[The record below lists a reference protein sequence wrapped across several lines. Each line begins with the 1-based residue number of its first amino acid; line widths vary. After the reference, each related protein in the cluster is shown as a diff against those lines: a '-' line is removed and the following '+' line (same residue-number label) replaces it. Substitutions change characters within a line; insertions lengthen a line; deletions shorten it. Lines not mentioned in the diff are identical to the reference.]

1 MTRKPA
7 TPARLFANLPGA
19 RGLLYLAVGAGFVS
33 GAFFALQAVLL
44 SYVIAGVFLQG
55 RTLADEL
62 PLLAL
67 MAALLLVRVAAIWAA
82 DILVQHS
89 ASRVKTSLRGQ
100 LLSRLA
106 AIGPARLRADG
117 ERSGELVGT
126 VAQGVEM
133 LDEYI
138 TLFLPARYL
147 AALVPLF
154 VFLLVLILDPP
165 TTLVLLFAGPMLLLM
180 LGYIGGHAKA
190 ITERRFLE
198 MSWMSAF
205 FLDVLQG
212 IATLKMFGRSRE
224 QAATIEEI
232 SQHYGKTTMEVLAT
246 AFQTSLVM
254 EWAATAATALVA
266 LEVSYRLMAGALP
279 FSQALAVLLLTPE
292 FFMPLR
298 QMALRYHA
306 GAAGKA
312 AAERVFAILDSQL
325 VPAGAAVPA
334 GLPASSGVPMAR
346 SLRPRW
352 TRSWPGD
359 QPKDGAALRPHAPA
373 TSAVAAAPTLPTRCD
388 IRFDRV
394 SYTYPST
401 GEEKRRPALRDFAL
415 TLPAGQTVALVGPS
429 GAGKTTVSS
438 LLLRFID
445 AQAGAI
451 TVGGVPLDSIDRAVW
466 RQQLAW
472 VPQMPHLFYGSV
484 LDNIRLARP
493 DASMDEVI
501 AAAQSAH
508 AHEFITALPQ
518 GYDTPVDERG
528 ARLSGGQAQRIAIA
542 RAFLKDAPVL
552 LLDEATAHLDRRSEA
567 LVQESLAR
575 LMRGRSVLIIAHR
588 LKLAYAAD
596 QIVVMDA
603 GQAVEQGDHRTLL
616 RSGGLY
622 GQLVASFRG

>member
-1 MTRKPA
+1 MAPKPS
-7 TPARLFANLPGA
+7 TSARLYAQLPSA
-19 RGLLYLAVGAGFVS
+19 RGLLYVAVGAGFVS
-33 GAFFALQAVLL
+33 GALFAIQAVLL
-44 SYVIAGVFLQG
+44 SYVVDGVFVQG
-55 RTLADEL
+55 RTLAAVL
-62 PLLAL
+62 PLLGV
-67 MAALLLVRVAAIWAA
+67 MVALLLVRVATIWTA
-82 DILVQHS
+82 DILTQHS
-89 ASRVKTSLRGQ
+89 ASRVKTSLRTQ
-100 LLSRLA
+100 LLSRLVA
-106 AIGPARLRADG
+106 LGPARLRADG

-126 VAQGVEM
+126 VVQGVEA

-154 VFLLVLILDPP
+154 VFLLVFILDPP
-165 TTLVLLFAGPMLLLM
+165 TTLVLLFAGPMLLMM
-180 LGYIGGHAKA
+180 LAFIGGRARV
-190 ITERRFLE
+190 ISERRFLE
-198 MSWMSAF
+198 LSWMSAF

-224 QAATIEEI
+224 QAANIEDI

-266 LEVSYRLMAGALP
+266 LEVSYRLMAGGLP
-279 FSQALAVLLLTPE
+279 FSEALAVLLLTPE

-306 GAAGKA
+306 GTAGNA
-312 AAERVFAILDSQL
+312 AAERVFAILDSDLGQ
-325 VPAGAAVPA
+325 PAKQ
-334 GLPASSGVPMAR
+334 
-346 SLRPRW
+346 SLA
-352 TRSWPGD
+352 
-359 QPKDGAALRPHAPA
+359 QPA
-373 TSAVAAAPTLPTRCD
+373 TPPSSAIPLFTNFA

-394 SYTYPST
+394 NYTYPST
-401 GEEKRRPALRDFAL
+401 GEEKRQPALNDFTL

-438 LLLRFID
+438 LLLRFIN

-451 TVGGVPLDSIDRAVW
+451 TVGGVPLESIDPAAW
-466 RQQLAW
+466 RQQVAW

-493 DASMDEVI
+493 DATLQEVI
-501 AAAQSAH
+501 AAAQEAH
-508 AHEFITALPQ
+508 AHEFISALPQ

-528 ARLSGGQAQRIAIA
+528 ARLSGGQQQRIAIA

-552 LLDEATAHLDRRSEA
+552 LLDEATAHLDKRSEA
-567 LVQESLAR
+567 LVQESLTR
-575 LMRGRSVLIIAHR
+575 LMRGRTVLIIAHR

-603 GQAVEQGDHRTLL
+603 GRAVEQGDHETLL
-616 RSGGLY
+616 RRDGLY
-622 GQLVASFRG
+622 GQLVASYQG